1 MQKRVLVLCTGNSC
15 RSQMA
20 EALWNELGE
29 GQWRAWSAGSN
40 PAGYVHPLA
49 VKAMGELGIDLSNH
63 ESKSLQGF
71 VDEPFDLVVTVCGNA
86 REACPAFPAATQML
100 HWPFDDPA
108 YARGTEDERLA
119 EFRQIRDQIRERI
132 SCYLSGER

>member
-1 MQKRVLVLCTGNSC
+1 
-15 RSQMA
+15 MA
-20 EALWNELGE
+20 EALWNDLGE
-29 GQWRAWSAGSN
+29 GQWRAWSAGSD

-49 VKAMGELGIDLSNH
+49 VKAMGELGIDLSEH

-108 YARGTEDERLA
+108 HARGTEDERLA
-119 EFRQIRDQIRERI
+119 EFRHVRDQIRERI
-132 SCYLSGER
+132 SSYLSGEK